1 MEQIN
6 VKEGASNSFSEDV
19 KGVYDQIAQYR
30 RKSNDTDE
38 SDQYWLKSKLGIV
51 STVFL
56 LIIFG
61 TLASLYFLPPT
72 VWGNSDAEIRLVL
85 QFIVLAAY
93 AIGGGIVLAHFV
105 SFKKQFKDF
114 TGQMIDIM
122 SDTAKDET
130 ALFNSL
136 DGYSTSSIQYVANR
150 FDQTSSQVGQLR
162 SFLLG
167 TIEKVG
173 IIPGLIATVLA
184 ISKVAESTGVSW
196 IELLSAVLAGFYLGM
211 FPLAKASIKLKRI
224 SMLLNQY
231 LTLVRLKDEHLG
243 NKNQPE
249 NQVLV

>member
-1 MEQIN
+1 MEKVN
-6 VKEGASNSFSEDV
+6 VCERPSNSFSEDV
-19 KGVYDQIAQYR
+19 RGVYDQIVQYR
-30 RKSNDTDE
+30 LNVTDE
-38 SDQYWLKSKLGIV
+38 ADQSWIKPKLGIV

-130 ALFNSL
+130 ALFSSL
-136 DGYSTSSIQYVANR
+136 DAYSTPSIQYVANR
-150 FDQTSSQVGQLR
+150 FDQTSSQMGQLR

-196 IELLSAVLAGFYLGM
+196 IELLSVVLAGFYLGM
-211 FPLAKASIKLKRI
+211 FPLAEAGIKLKRI
-224 SMLLNQY
+224 SMLLTQY
-231 LTLVRLKDEHLG
+231 LALVRLKEEHRG
-243 NKNQPE
+243 
-249 NQVLV
+249 QVDQTQTSAVL